1 MHKVCPQ
8 CHSDRIIVDLF
19 LITGKYTCMDC
30 DYEGA
35 FIFTMDDENYMKLL
49 EGDLEEGKGSEK

>member
-1 MHKVCPQ
+1 MQHRVCPE
-8 CHSDRIIVDLF
+8 CHSDRMIVDLF

-30 DYEGA
+30 GYEGA

-49 EGDLEEGKGSEK
+49 IEDRENNKDSE